1 MDKMIIAGYG
11 LFLLVG
17 AFFGWK
23 AGSKISL
30 IMGTA
35 SAALVFLGLYMTGAN
50 ARNGF
55 LLLLVVS
62 AVLCVS
68 FTQRYLAT
76 HKIMP
81 QGMLLAV
88 TLAFLVFCLIR
99 FLNLK

>member
-30 IMGTA
+30 IMGTV
-35 SAALVFLGLYMTGAN
+35 SAALVFLGLYMAGTN

-62 AVLCVS
+62 VVLCVS
-68 FTQRYLAT
+68 FAQRYLAT

-81 QGMLLAV
+81 SGMLLAV